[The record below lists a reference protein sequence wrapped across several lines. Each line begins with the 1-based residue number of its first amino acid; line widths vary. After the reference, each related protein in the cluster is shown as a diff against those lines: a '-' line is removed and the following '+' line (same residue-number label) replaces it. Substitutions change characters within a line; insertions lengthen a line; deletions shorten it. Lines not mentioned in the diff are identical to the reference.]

1 MLFRSQELIL
11 VFFSWVRAAW
21 LKHHQGNFSLQQIE
35 TIRKKPQ
42 PIKMQSPGAQTP
54 GSIYERTWHLK
65 LRDYYTRESAIDSLS
80 LRLDLP
86 ATHLK
91 PEDTKCRMKEIPSM
105 DTSSGLIKTKLGSS
119 CGNWSLRHSS
129 SLGNSVT
136 RYEPVG

>member
-1 MLFRSQELIL
+1 MSSI
-11 VFFSWVRAAW
+11 FSSLHQLSGLKPLADVSEALGKCDVAQPFAQSLGGLAGKTQW
-21 LKHHQGNFSLQQIE
+21 LCHLQ
-35 TIRKKPQ
+35 
-42 PIKMQSPGAQTP
+42 
-54 GSIYERTWHLK
+54 
-65 LRDYYTRESAIDSLS
+65 SAIDSLS